1 MKTIEEK
8 SFEYKENVD
17 LSNICDTKDVRFEI
31 QDAFTAGAEFA
42 QRWTSVEEE
51 LPPIGEIVLTKME
64 KRHGDTWVQN
74 YYSTATRL
82 ENQGEWQT
90 VNWVDHSISF
100 GHITHWRPIE
110 LK

>member
-42 QRWTSVEEE
+42 QRWISIEEE
-51 LPPIGEIVLTKME
+51 EPPLYITVLVKLFNGRYFTAKYIKSSKCRE
-64 KRHGDTWVQN
+64 DDVWSDGFS
-74 YYSTATRL
+74 YYP
-82 ENQGEWQT
+82 
-90 VNWVDHSISF
+90 VND
-100 GHITHWRPIE
+100 THWRPIE